1 MARAMLDLNRNVIAN
16 SPLNVQL
23 NELLDRHA
31 TPRDEAE
38 RHYLGASFIGSDCLR
53 QIQYDWQVEAEHPV
67 RLRDIFD
74 RGHFFEEVARQ
85 RMKAAGFAF
94 RPHGL
99 GFSAADGMFQG
110 HGDGIID
117 DGPALPGVAYPCL
130 WEHKALGQS
139 GWRAIERDGLVKAYP
154 KYAAQVSIYQAY
166 LDVADNAAIFTIT
179 NANDC
184 TRLHVLVPFDATR
197 AQLWS
202 DRAVGI
208 IKATMRGELL
218 PRVAKLPDDWRCKMC
233 SHRTRCWPLSN

>member
-1 MARAMLDLNRNVIAN
+1 MVRAMLDLNRNVIAE

-23 NELLDRHA
+23 NGLLDRHA

-85 RMKAAGFAF
+85 RMKAAGFVF

-99 GFSAADGMFQG
+99 SFSAADGMFQG

-117 DGPALPGVAYPCL
+117 EGPTLPGVAYPCL
-130 WEHKALGQS
+130 WEHKALGHS
-139 GWRAIERDGLVKAYP
+139 GLACRRAR
-154 KYAAQVSIYQAY
+154 
-166 LDVADNAAIFTIT
+166 
-179 NANDC
+179 
-184 TRLHVLVPFDATR
+184 R
-197 AQLWS
+197 A
-202 DRAVGI
+202 G
-208 IKATMRGELL
+208 
-218 PRVAKLPDDWRCKMC
+218 
-233 SHRTRCWPLSN
+233 